1 MSSITLPEFVL
12 IHPDL
17 SNDPINKQGEI
28 GVIVAAQPQSDEFYV
43 GFDDNQV
50 GFYAANALL
59 MINDTAMLYQYMD
72 EHHHSMSDSDLKA
85 MINVTLLQKYGSP
98 QHQKQALKM
107 VLQYPEIRDKAL
119 VSLASIITEARSA
132 KIGR

>member
-1 MSSITLPEFVL
+1 M
-12 IHPDL
+12 
-17 SNDPINKQGEI
+17 
-28 GVIVAAQPQSDEFYV
+28 
-43 GFDDNQV
+43 